1 MKIAFRNFLTT
12 LRRYKISSLLNVI
25 GLTLAFTAFYVIMTQ
40 VWWELGYN
48 RSLHEADRIYLVENE
63 DCYEPGKWS
72 SWLNRPVP
80 ERVIASTAGVE
91 VGGCMWGGF
100 GSGTCWTSNEP
111 SFGYNKFSASCGS
124 VSLPFLDVFAFRS
137 VEGDVHDIG
146 KPKSV
151 IVSRE
156 AAERMRVGV
165 GSLIWV
171 DTDEP
176 QPDGA
181 MEVVAVF
188 EDFPDNSLL
197 GECEVVKN
205 LGETNLYTTSEWS
218 FNYFVKF
225 RPGADPDEFARQ
237 WTNVNQEMQRE
248 AAEKRAAA
256 GDAADD
262 DDESGI
268 YGVRLSPVSDL
279 YFESD
284 SQAPCRQGSV
294 VTTYTLLGIAVLVI
308 VLAFINFVNFFFA
321 LVPVRIRT
329 VNTFKV
335 FGAPASSLR
344 FNFVFEAFG
353 LVLIA
358 LLAAWYVSFAL
369 QGTEFASYISASLAL
384 SQNLEVVGLVAVVAF
399 VMALA
404 ASLYP
409 AWYIT
414 SFAPALVV
422 KGSFGGTRSGRR
434 LRTLLLGV
442 QFFISIGLIIATSF
456 IRLQHDYMMHYDMGF
471 DKENLLAVRLSER
484 GAVSYDALRQK
495 LLSDPQV
502 KDVTG
507 ATSRLVSVGRMGWG
521 REFKGRQVAFQSYV
535 VQPDFLRVMGIPITD
550 GRDFLESDFDK
561 ELGTMIFNE
570 AARREFEMQVGDRIN
585 GFVSP
590 DEQIVGFCADFNFK
604 PLQYGV
610 SPFCFYLLPKKI
622 QQENYWHLPHV
633 VYVRMT
639 PGADI
644 AAVTAHIRRCIAEV
658 DPRTEP
664 GDIVVRVFDEELGLE
679 YDNER
684 KLTAIV
690 GLFALLAVVIA
701 LMGVFGLVL
710 FETQH
715 RRREIAVRRVMG
727 ASRGEILA
735 MFNRRY
741 VMLVAVCFVLA
752 VPVSIWAVR
761 HWLAGFAYAVPLY
774 WWVFALALAGVLA
787 VTALTV
793 TVRSWRA
800 VNENPAE
807 SVKSE

>member
-63 DCYEPGKWS
+63 DWYEPGKWS

-137 VEGDVHDIG
+137 VEGDVHDLG

-197 GECEVVKN
+197 GECEVVNN

-268 YGVRLSPVSDL
+268 YGVRLSPVSEL

-793 TVRSWRA
+793 TVRSWHA

>member
-63 DCYEPGKWS
+63 DWYEPGKWS

-248 AAEKRAAA
+248 AAEKRVAA
-256 GDAADD
+256 GDAAD

-268 YGVRLSPVSDL
+268 YGVRLSPVSEL

>member
-40 VWWELGYN
+40 VWWELDYN

-63 DCYEPGKWS
+63 DWYEPGKWS

-137 VEGDVHDIG
+137 VEGDVHDLG

-156 AAERMRVGV
+156 AAEWMRVGV

-248 AAEKRAAA
+248 AAEKRVAA

-268 YGVRLSPVSDL
+268 YGVRLSPVSEL

-484 GAVSYDALRQK
+484 GAASYDALRQK

>member
-63 DCYEPGKWS
+63 DWYEPGKWS

-237 WTNVNQEMQRE
+237 WTNVNQEMQCE

-262 DDESGI
+262 DESGI
-268 YGVRLSPVSDL
+268 YGVRLSPVSEL

-484 GAVSYDALRQK
+484 GAASYDALRQK